1 MIDEKKI
8 IEATN
13 SELKSVQEDY
23 VDDEFG
29 VLYPTEHREIDSLIR
44 DVFADG
50 VYWAISE
57 FKKSLWHKPKEIP
70 ETNRWILVEFMG
82 DRLCYDTIQSAFNNW
97 AKIRSYCHI
106 TKWCYIDDIL
116 PKGGEE

>member
-8 IEATN
+8 SKAAKEYA
-13 SELKSVQEDY
+13 
-23 VDDEFG
+23 VDTWNHEEEQF
-29 VLYPTEHREIDSLIR
+29 SCM
-44 DVFADG
+44 DG
-50 VYWAISE
+50 FKVGAKWALQG

-70 ETNRWILVEFMG
+70 ETNRWILVEYMG

-106 TKWCYIDDIL
+106 TKWCYIDNLL
-116 PKGGEE
+116 PTKGGEQ